1 MKTTGLNQSIYFLNV
16 LTFKK
21 KSKNMI
27 LWRGHFT
34 FISTGNERL
43 WDHSNLVWIRLDWG
57 RPPPRNSDY
66 RYKEINLEE
75 LQDTWCIFYL
85 LKHKISSL
93 TDLYTMHSLLVLM
106 QIDKLPFKVYI
117 FLNQRDQ
124 TSIKTDGPVIQHPEQ
139 LQDCCLKRSSL
150 TEYSREDLT
159 IILIFSSFPQDYQGP
174 KTTGSSLEN
183 NTHVPKRWVM
193 DIII

>member
-1 MKTTGLNQSIYFLNV
+1 MSWLLKRSQKTWYFGEDILLLFPQEMRGCGIILTWYGSGLI
-16 LTFKK
+16 
-21 KSKNMI
+21 
-27 LWRGHFT
+27 G
-34 FISTGNERL
+34 E
-43 WDHSNLVWIRLDWG
+43 D
-57 RPPPRNSDY
+57 PPPRNSDY